1 MVQPLPYDRSTS
13 IVPRFQRVEKLDRL
27 ARILAALRWTG
38 IGYNLSAMNAT
49 DLELCLEACR
59 AEPEPDDDLRAAF
72 ADLERERFRR
82 WAWAVVLELE
92 ERARISVDEAKA
104 DLRQN
109 REAIEEAYRA
119 GMSPEDA
126 VALYL
131 DLFPRNPQ

>member
-1 MVQPLPYDRSTS
+1 M
-13 IVPRFQRVEKLDRL
+13 DRL
-27 ARILAALRWTG
+27 ARILAALRQTG
-38 IGYNLSAMNAT
+38 LGYNLSAMKPA

-59 AEPEPDDDLRAAF
+59 AEAEPDDDLRGAL
-72 ADLERERFRR
+72 ADLEREGYRR
-82 WAWAVVLELE
+82 WAWEVVLEFARRAGMRTE
-92 ERARISVDEAKA
+92 EARA